1 MLYARGTFQLNSTTY
16 TDADRGNFTLKEYP
30 VIDTHVVVVTDNS
43 DASTWISARGLTTI
57 SQSDAQ
63 ALIDAKVAQ
72 AQSQYDARSTE
83 SKLLDWGGKPRP
95 QGLTLP

>member
-1 MLYARGTFQLNSTTY
+1 MLYARGSFQLNATTY
-16 TDADRGNFTLKEYP
+16 SNDDRSKFHLTEYP

-63 ALIDAKVAQ
+63 ALIDAKVTQ
-72 AQSQYDARSTE
+72 AQSEYDARSNE
-83 SKLLDWGGKPRP
+83 SKLIDWGGKPRP